1 MDLLPKEILEK
12 HYFLFQPQETCFPWG
27 SKVNLIA
34 ASLPSSPEQQ
44 LGQKSLLLLWSFPNS
59 MKDFEWKELRY
70 WLNQKYPPLSQFIGK
85 NILCLPNYPAS
96 ALLSH
101 SHSYVFSFNV
111 CASMCAYVHE
121 YMFVWAYMN
130 VYMCVYLHVHPYVY
144 FPEVHS
150 KTPQS
155 LYFRK
160 SANSVY
166 RKAIVFS
173 IFLTE
178 NLSWKS
184 SNLRL
189 HV

>member
-34 ASLPSSPEQQ
+34 ASLPSSPEQH
-44 LGQKSLLLLWSFPNS
+44 LGQKSLLLLWSVPNG

-85 NILCLPNYPAS
+85 TILCLPNYPVS

-111 CASMCAYVHE
+111 LPCAHMC
-121 YMFVWAYMN
+121 MN
-130 VYMCVYLHVHPYVY
+130 VCLYGYTWTFICVCVCMCTHMCI
-144 FPEVHS
+144 
-150 KTPQS
+150 S
-155 LYFRK
+155 LR
-160 SANSVY
+160 
-166 RKAIVFS
+166 FS
-173 IFLTE
+173 
-178 NLSWKS
+178 
-184 SNLRL
+184 LRL
-189 HV
+189 LRVYILGSQQPLSIGKL